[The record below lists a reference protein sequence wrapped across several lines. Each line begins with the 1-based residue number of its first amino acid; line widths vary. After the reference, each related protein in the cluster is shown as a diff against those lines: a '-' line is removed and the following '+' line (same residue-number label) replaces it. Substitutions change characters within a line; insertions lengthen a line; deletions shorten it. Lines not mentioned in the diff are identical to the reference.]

1 MTRTRVPPEQCVK
14 AGGAHPQL
22 SGTHRQTTLRCSFMK
37 FVRQDLHESPPKR
50 HMRKMHASHQRS
62 PSQTRSIVAGS
73 GVRMHTV
80 AQNPI
85 ITLEDGSTE
94 AHASGSAP
102 MKAEMLRQCKRNNK
116 PQVTMF
122 TLITE

>member
-22 SGTHRQTTLRCSFMK
+22 SGTHTQTTLRYSFMK
-37 FVRQDLHESPPKR
+37 FVRQGLHESPPKR

-62 PSQTRSIVAGS
+62 PSQTRSLVAGS
-73 GVRMHTV
+73 GVRMHTA

-85 ITLEDGSTE
+85 ITL
-94 AHASGSAP
+94 ALASGSAP
-102 MKAEMLRQCKRNNK
+102 MMAEMLRQCKRNNI

-122 TLITE
+122 TFI